1 MRGAVYGYER
11 WCVGLRKA
19 EVLNTLEMRCDTL
32 QMRDLCNTMRNHSIF
47 EV

>member
-1 MRGAVYGYER
+1 MCRIVYSYER

-19 EVLNTLEMRCDTL
+19 EVFNTFEMRNDAL